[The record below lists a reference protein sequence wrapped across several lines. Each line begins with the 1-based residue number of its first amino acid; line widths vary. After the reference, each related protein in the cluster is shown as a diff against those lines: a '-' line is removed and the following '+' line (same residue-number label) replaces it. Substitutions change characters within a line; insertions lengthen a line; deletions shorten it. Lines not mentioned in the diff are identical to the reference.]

1 MSKHSVSTSSRISI
15 VMGIF
20 VIVLVVGFS
29 VPAAAAGSAATVKQW
44 SVSFPLNDF
53 VVAPDGTVFFS
64 SPGNLVGR
72 LNPSTN
78 EITTWAARTFHIAVG
93 PALSVEFEG
102 QTYTDAFTVALLRL
116 DGTVRLLLPSSGVAA
131 LWQMPDF
138 AQDIAAS
145 STHFWV
151 SQFTDTSTTIV
162 ASVDPVTS
170 VMTRY
175 ELPQSIA
182 GPQGF
187 IHGLSVGDDQL
198 WFGVTAISETGDFV
212 PFQQKT
218 ASLDPA
224 TSTARVWPVFA
235 SDGPVAVSIGRA
247 ATFAAGSSWTLY
259 HSGDASLTGAYRLK
273 PDANKVEFYSAPL
286 GTPASAGDIPVLENV
301 ERATMAAGAPWA
313 ASTSEESGVQTAHVV
328 RWRPLSAR
336 TVSVVSPE
344 QPEVTVSTVTLDR
357 VVIRLASSTTTINP
371 DVTTISANNPSP
383 NVAIWSFAD
392 RQLAARVALTSNGV
406 VYFGLLTL
414 STSDFALMQLSA

>member
-29 VPAAAAGSAATVKQW
+29 VPAAAAGSTATVKQW

-53 VVAPDGTVFFS
+53 VVAPDGTIFFS

-78 EITTWAARTFHIAVG
+78 EITTWAVRTFHIAIG

-102 QTYTDAFTVALLRL
+102 QTYTAAFTVALLRL

-131 LWQMPDF
+131 VWKMPDF

-182 GPQGF
+182 GPGGF
-187 IHGLSVGDDQL
+187 IHGLSYGNDQL
-198 WFGVTAISETGDFV
+198 WFGVTASEIGDTV
-212 PFQQKT
+212 PFQEKT
-218 ASLDPA
+218 GSLDPA
-224 TSTARVWPVFA
+224 TSTASLWPLFG
-235 SDGPVAVSIGRA
+235 SNGPVAVSIGRA
-247 ATFAAGSSWTLY
+247 ATFAAGSAWTLY
-259 HSGDASLTGAYRLK
+259 HSSDPTLTGAYRLK
-273 PDANKVEFYSAPL
+273 PVANKVEFYSAPL
-286 GTPASAGDIPVLENV
+286 GTPASAGDIPVSENV
-301 ERATMAAGAPWA
+301 DRATTAAGAAWA

-336 TVSVVSPE
+336 TVSLVSPE

-357 VVIRLASSTTTINP
+357 VVTRLASSTTTINP

-383 NVAIWSFAD
+383 NVAIWSFTD
-392 RQLAARVALTSNGV
+392 RRLAARVALTSNGV

-414 STSDFALMQLSA
+414 SGDFVLMQLSA